1 MSDEPLCVSY
11 SKWKASIFSH
21 EAVVLHFQNKQPSKT
36 KDVGVQFSSA
46 HKAEKEEAR
55 NWTWDIAHCLGLG
68 AVRGIIQGWYCKFP
82 ILWGDNFTCLRWTWH
97 PPVATPFWGT

>member
-1 MSDEPLCVSY
+1 MKLSHIQKAFMWKGILCKLYNMAMLMSDEPLCVSY

-55 NWTWDIAHCLGLG
+55 N
-68 AVRGIIQGWYCKFP
+68 
-82 ILWGDNFTCLRWTWH
+82 
-97 PPVATPFWGT
+97 